1 MRQNIIFLT
10 ILLIGLILIFSHS
23 GAVSMEFKIVFTGDL
38 GSVYYQFYDKSP
50 ENEKSADAVLKNL
63 RQKHKDAILIDC
75 GDFTAP
81 AVFNET
87 TYYIPPLRVFKE
99 QKFDAVTLGQY
110 EVLLGNFYINKYK
123 ELLPDCLISNL
134 QIQQQDKNTS
144 PTPRQSVV
152 EPFKIVERG
161 GKKIGIISAT
171 DKTLSGFITPSP
183 LTPPID
189 IMADLQQCLRQAK
202 QHTDLI
208 ILIANLEPAHLQQL
222 LQSERIP
229 IVITKEFVSE
239 PQSVTRLQNGSLVC
253 ARSKKNAVGVLAV
266 TYDFANSNV
275 SQFKYMEEE
284 LIVKTEDISL
294 YLPWDASRKESVIVP
309 EKIKRYLPE
318 IGRELPDVK
327 LTERYKLEGKVQEI
341 NITEVFLPAV
351 LKQNTRVV
359 AYDIASNGKLTGRLY
374 FCGYRAGE
382 GGAVF
387 YFLIM
392 FSPEGKIKYFHQT
405 VPAGLGS
412 NFLDMDRLTK
422 SLLNNTVA
430 EWKPELATDKIV
442 RFYEELFVNF
452 IFAIDAVNKHLNS
465 CFPLQ

>member
-1 MRQNIIFLT
+1 MRQHTILLT
-10 ILLIGLILIFSHS
+10 ILLFGMILIFSYS
-23 GAVSMEFKIVFTGDL
+23 LAVSMEFKIVFTGDL
-38 GSVYYQFYDKSP
+38 GSVYYQFSGKSQ
-50 ENEKSADAVLKNL
+50 ENEKSADAILKNL
-63 RQKHKDAILIDC
+63 RQKHNNAILIDC

-81 AVFNET
+81 VVFNET

-134 QIQQQDKNTS
+134 QIQQQDKSTS
-144 PTPRQSVV
+144 PTVRQNLL

-171 DKTLSGFITPSP
+171 DKTLSGFITPPP
-183 LTPPID
+183 LTPPTD
-189 IMADLQQCLRQAK
+189 IIADLQQCLRQIK
-202 QHTDLI
+202 QQTDLI
-208 ILIANLEPAHLQQL
+208 ILISNLEPTLLKQILQT
-222 LQSERIP
+222 ERIP
-229 IVITKEFVSE
+229 IVITKEIVSE
-239 PQSVTRLQNGSLVC
+239 PQSVTRLENGSLIC
-253 ARSKKNAVGVLAV
+253 SRSKKNAVGVLTV
-266 TYDFANSNV
+266 TYDFTNANV
-275 SQFKYMEEE
+275 SRFKYMEEE
-284 LIVKTEDISL
+284 LNIKTEDVSL
-294 YLPWDASRKESVIVP
+294 YLPWDALRKESVIVP
-309 EKIKRYLPE
+309 EKLKRYLPE

-327 LTERYKLEGKVQEI
+327 LTERYKVEGKVQEI
-341 NITEVFLPAV
+341 NVTEVFLPAV
-351 LKQNTRVV
+351 LKQNPRVF
-359 AYDIASNGKLTGRLY
+359 AYDIADNGKVTGRLY

-392 FSPEGKIKYFHQT
+392 FSPEGKVKYFHQT

-452 IFAIDAVNKHLNS
+452 IFAIDAVNRHFNS